1 MKTWIYLS
9 ASILT
14 IATAQ
19 NALAQSNPAYDAGNI
34 RQKLERLPV
43 YGSVLYVAAHPDD
56 ENTRLLAYLANE
68 KKFRTGYVS
77 LTRGDGGQ
85 NLIGK
90 EQGEML
96 GLIRTQELLGARRI
110 DGAEQFFTRAF
121 DFGFSKNP
129 EETFRFWNKDSVA
142 RDLVWIIRQFRPDVI
157 ITRFPTTG
165 EGGHGHHTASA
176 ILAVDAFDQLNNPN
190 SYPNAQL
197 APWQPQRLFW
207 NTFNFGTTNTTSE
220 DQLKLDV
227 GIYNPVLGKNYGEIA
242 SESRTMHKSQG
253 FGTNKVRGPVPEYF
267 KQLKGT
273 PAKNDIF
280 EGIDMSYNRIPSG
293 KLLEPYFQQAI
304 NEYDVKQPQ
313 KILKPLLAA
322 KKITDSLK
330 HTGKLNAD
338 EQYWITV
345 KGKQLDEL
353 IVATAG
359 LWIENTTSTESFV
372 PGEQVKLQQEI
383 IVRNNV
389 PVKLTRME
397 WVKPTPVELK
407 PANNWA
413 GTAAVLFD
421 SSLVLQPGVP
431 FTRNSEVMLSRL
443 VSEPY
448 WLPRNPDEALFHWNA
463 GYGYYGA
470 PETAPMQY
478 MTYDFEIAG
487 QPYSVQRPVWFKSVD
502 PVKGELYKPIQ
513 VLPEVTLNFAE
524 KAYVAPPKS
533 VSTVTMVIKANQNN
547 FDGKLNVAAPAGW
560 KVQPFNPEVHIAQKG
575 GEQIVKLKLEA
586 AAGAADGELKAWIE
600 ADGKRFDRSIY
611 TVQYDHIPPQFF
623 LDGAH
628 ARLVNLDVKTA
639 GKNIAYIPGAGDN
652 IPEAL
657 QQLGYN
663 VTILDNGS
671 LGSTDLSKFD
681 AIITGIRAHNTND
694 KLQVY
699 FDKLMQYVEK
709 GGNLIVQYNTNNR
722 IGPLV
727 AKVGPYPFTISR
739 DRVTDEKA
747 AVTVLDPN
755 HPAFNFPNK
764 ISQQDFEGWKQERGI
779 YFATE
784 LDKNYKTL
792 LRMNDP
798 GEKPQEGSLI
808 VAKYGK
814 GNFVYTGLVFFRE
827 LPAGVPGAYRLFVNL
842 LSLPKS

>member
-1 MKTWIYLS
+1 MKTWLYLS
-9 ASILT
+9 ASIL
-14 IATAQ
+14 
-19 NALAQSNPAYDAGNI
+19 ALSAAGKAAAQSNPAYDAGNI

-56 ENTRLLAYLANE
+56 ENTRLLGYLAGE
-68 KKFRTGYVS
+68 RKYRTGYVS

-176 ILAVDAFDQLNNPN
+176 ILASDVFDQLNKADYFPN
-190 SYPNAQL
+190 NQL

-220 DQLKLDV
+220 DQIKLDV
-227 GIYNPVLGKNYGEIA
+227 GVYNPVLGKNYGEIA
-242 SESRTMHKSQG
+242 SESRSMHKSQG
-253 FGTNKVRGPVPEYF
+253 FGTNRVRGPVVEYF
-267 KQLKGT
+267 KQLKGA
-273 PAKNDIF
+273 PVKQDVF
-280 EGIDMSYNRIPSG
+280 EGIDMTYTRIPSG
-293 KLLEPYFQQAI
+293 KLLEPYFQQALKQ
-304 NEYDVKQPQ
+304 YDVKQPQ
-313 KILKPLLAA
+313 QILTPLLTA
-322 KKITDSLK
+322 KRITDSLLQQK
-330 HTGKLNAD
+330 KINAD
-338 EQYWITV
+338 EQYWISV

-353 IVATAG
+353 IVAVAG
-359 LWIENTTSTESFV
+359 LWVENTTSTESFV
-372 PGEQVKLQQEI
+372 PNEQVKLQQEI

-389 PVKLTRME
+389 PVTLKRMSWVQLTPAE
-397 WVKPTPVELK
+397 GNWQADVGVFFDKDTVLK
-407 PANNWA
+407 TGEPM
-413 GTAAVLFD
+413 
-421 SSLVLQPGVP
+421 
-431 FTRNSEVMLSRL
+431 TRNTEVKLAKV

-448 WLPRNPDEALFHWNA
+448 WLPRKPDEALFTWNP
-463 GYGYYGA
+463 GYEYYGA
-470 PETAPMQY
+470 PETGQLQY
-478 MTYDFEIAG
+478 MKYEFEIAG
-487 QPYSVQRPVWFKSVD
+487 QSYTLKRPVWFKSVD

-513 VLPEVTLNFAE
+513 VLPEATLNFAE
-524 KAYVAPPKS
+524 KSYVAPPKT
-533 VSTVTMVIKANQNN
+533 VSTVSILIKANRNN
-547 FDGKLNVAAPAGW
+547 LDGQLKVEAPKGW
-560 KVQPFNPEVHIAQKG
+560 KIQAFAPEVHIAQKG
-575 GEQIVKLKLEA
+575 GEQLVKLKVEA
-586 AAGAADGELKAWIE
+586 GAGAADGELKAWVE
-600 ADGKRFDRSIY
+600 TNGSRYDRSIY
-611 TVQYDHIPPQFF
+611 TIQYDHIPPQFY
-623 LDGAH
+623 LDAAH
-628 ARLVNLDVKTA
+628 TRLVNLDVKTA

-657 QQLGYN
+657 QQLGYA
-663 VTILDNGS
+663 VTVLDNGS

-699 FDKLMQYVEK
+699 FDKLMQYVEQ
-709 GGNLIVQYNTNNR
+709 GGNLVVQYNTNNR

-747 AVTVLDPN
+747 AVTVLDPS
-755 HPAFNFPNK
+755 HPAFYFPNK

-779 YFATE
+779 YFATD

-808 VAKYGK
+808 VTKYGK